1 MGWLSRRRYRATRVG
16 GLPRW
21 RHRANT
27 TVRDAGVRGGCLMK
41 IRAATDEKQNEQ
53 VSHARN
59 TADLPG
65 YFKVHTGA
73 RRAAG
78 V

>member
-1 MGWLSRRRYRATRVG
+1 
-16 GLPRW
+16 
-21 RHRANT
+21 
-27 TVRDAGVRGGCLMK
+27 MK